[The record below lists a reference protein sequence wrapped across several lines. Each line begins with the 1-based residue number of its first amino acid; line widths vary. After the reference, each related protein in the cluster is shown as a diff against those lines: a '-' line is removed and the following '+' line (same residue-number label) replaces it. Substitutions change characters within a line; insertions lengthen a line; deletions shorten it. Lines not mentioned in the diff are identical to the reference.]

1 MPRASN
7 SAMSVLEDLE
17 RLEQLEELVQE
28 LLQQS
33 EEGAA
38 IIVEGKRD
46 RRALRELGVTGPVK
60 LGTQKSLL
68 ELSEEIARE
77 YDKVIV
83 LTDWDENGDKLA
95 RLIAE
100 FLSNAGAAVNTD
112 IRQRIKALV
121 KKRIKDIESLNTHL
135 YNLRLEL
142 NTMNPHNI

>member
-1 MPRASN
+1 
-7 SAMSVLEDLE
+7 MSVIEDME

-46 RRALRELGVTGPVK
+46 RRALRELGITGPVK

-68 ELSEEIARE
+68 ELCEEVARE
-77 YDKVIV
+77 YNKVIV

-95 RLIAE
+95 RLMAE
-100 FLSNAGAAVNTD
+100 FLYNAGATVNTD
-112 IRQRIKALV
+112 IRQKIKALV
-121 KKRIKDIESLNTHL
+121 KKRIKDIESLNTHIV
-135 YNLRLEL
+135 NLRVEL
-142 NTMNPHNI
+142 KTTTHNSI